1 MDNEIQIKEIISAF
15 IHKDVSEITANTVID
30 RTAVRSSIHVHRM
43 YAALAEAGVVVA
55 NPNGIRLFGDL
66 SPSIGSKS
74 VHASA
79 ASAPSLPEANHSDA
93 PFIGI
98 DIEEISNFSE
108 VTDYREDEFYKQNF
122 SASEIAWC
130 ILQPHRLASFAG
142 KFAAKEAIVKADNDY
157 LAVPFHR
164 IVILNTPSGS
174 PQFNGFEISISYTPR
189 MAVAVAVKGRRV
201 AQDDPVVRHEA
212 PARDLWLWR
221 LAIMTFL
228 LALVALF
235 RS

>member
-1 MDNEIQIKEIISAF
+1 
-15 IHKDVSEITANTVID
+15 
-30 RTAVRSSIHVHRM
+30 VHP
-43 YAALAEAGVVVA
+43 AAT
-55 NPNGIRLFGDL
+55 
-66 SPSIGSKS
+66 S
-74 VHASA
+74 
-79 ASAPSLPEANHSDA
+79 
-93 PFIGI
+93 
-98 DIEEISNFSE
+98 
-108 VTDYREDEFYKQNF
+108 
-122 SASEIAWC
+122 
-130 ILQPHRLASFAG
+130 
-142 KFAAKEAIVKADNDY
+142 IVKADNDY

-164 IVILNTPSGS
+164 IVILNNPTGS

-235 RS
+235 RR

>member
-1 MDNEIQIKEIISAF
+1 MDNEIRIKEIISSF

-43 YAALAEAGVVVA
+43 YAALAEAGVVVP
-55 NPNGIRLFGDL
+55 NPNGIMIFNDLFPL
-66 SPSIGSKS
+66 IGIKLNQS
-74 VHASA
+74 SA
-79 ASAPSLPEANHSDA
+79 APLPVLPEAKHSDA

-98 DIEEISNFSE
+98 DIEEVSNFSE

-122 SASEIAWC
+122 SPSEIAWC
-130 ILQPHRLASFAG
+130 ILQPRPLASFAG

-157 LAVPFHR
+157 CDVPFHR

-174 PQFNGFEISISYTPR
+174 PQFNGFEISISYTPN

-201 AQDDPVVRHEA
+201 ERDEPVVRHDA

-221 LAIMTFL
+221 LAIITL
-228 LALVALF
+228 LLTLFALF
-235 RS
+235 RR